1 MLTFARAVF
10 LHGIQVLLLRHD
22 GKGLPES
29 KGAIYSILIVAIVAG
44 VISDWLLHNNFPA
57 AVTMAVF
64 GLIGTM
70 AFAYAYPPTLAPIAC
85 ALVVSQSGSIVLTL
99 AGVGSFLP
107 KCKCTSPGFQR
118 NPLPTAWAAQ
128 REVVTAFDA

>member
-57 AVTMAVF
+57 AVTMAAF

-85 ALVVSQSGSIVLTL
+85 ALVVSQSGSIVLAL

-107 KCKCTSPGFQR
+107 KLVSAWGAVASVVYFFR
-118 NPLPTAWAAQ
+118 NVE
-128 REVVTAFDA
+128 R

>member
-1 MLTFARAVF
+1 MEEFNNMKKKWSPKRPKT
-10 LHGIQVLLLRHD
+10 
-22 GKGLPES
+22 GKHA
-29 KGAIYSILIVAIVAG
+29 KKVVAIVAG

-85 ALVVSQSGSIVLTL
+85 ALVVSQSGSIVLAL

-107 KCKCTSPGFQR
+107 KLVSSWGAVASVVYFFR
-118 NPLPTAWAAQ
+118 NVE
-128 REVVTAFDA
+128 R